1 MNIAGTTSDTE
12 ESEEIEDI
20 VKIFLISQRMKNLS
34 YQRKQQRKSRK
45 IPIKNF
51 EKITEYHNFK
61 PGQFSLFSAR
71 GLN

>member
-20 VKIFLISQRMKNLS
+20 VKIFLISQRIKNLS
-34 YQRKQQRKSRK
+34 YQRKAQRKSRIATIK
-45 IPIKNF
+45 IF
-51 EKITEYHNFK
+51 EKITDYHAFK
-61 PGQFSLFSAR
+61 QEKFSLFSVR

>member
-34 YQRKQQRKSRK
+34 YQRKAQRKSRK
-45 IPIKNF
+45 APLKIL
-51 EKITEYHNFK
+51 EKMNECHTFK
-61 PGQFSLFSAR
+61 PGQFSLFSVR

>member
-34 YQRKQQRKSRK
+34 YKRKAQRKSRNPSIK
-45 IPIKNF
+45 IF
-51 EKITEYHNFK
+51 EKITEYPTFK